1 MDLDD
6 DEINGLDEDEY
17 DVEEVDEKEG
27 SQDEELDDD
36 RFQERLDNEYA
47 DDQIGDAEGEVEVD
61 ENGIITAEALDDAV
75 NEFIESQKIRDRK
88 LYKEF
93 SNNPPELVPIIKKL
107 EVPTQEEI
115 DDPLLKEREAAE
127 ILCKLYIDSDNC
139 FRKIE
144 SLDRTLS

>member
-1 MDLDD
+1 MM
-6 DEINGLDEDEY
+6 ELDEDEVNGLSDDEEEY

-75 NEFIESQKIRDRK
+75 NEFIES
-88 LYKEF
+88 
-93 SNNPPELVPIIKKL
+93 
-107 EVPTQEEI
+107 
-115 DDPLLKEREAAE
+115 
-127 ILCKLYIDSDNC
+127 
-139 FRKIE
+139 
-144 SLDRTLS
+144 

>member
-6 DEINGLDEDEY
+6 DEVNGLDEEEY
-17 DVEEVDEKEG
+17 DVEEVEEG

-75 NEFIESQKIRDRK
+75 NEFIES
-88 LYKEF
+88 
-93 SNNPPELVPIIKKL
+93 
-107 EVPTQEEI
+107 
-115 DDPLLKEREAAE
+115 
-127 ILCKLYIDSDNC
+127 
-139 FRKIE
+139 
-144 SLDRTLS
+144 

>member
-1 MDLDD
+1 MMDLDD
-6 DEINGLDEDEY
+6 DEVNGLDEEEY
-17 DVEEVDEKEG
+17 DFEEVDDKEG

-93 SNNPPELVPIIKKL
+93 SNNPPELVPIIKKV

-115 DDPLLKEREAAE
+115 DDPLFKEREAAE
-127 ILCKLYIDSDNC
+127 LLCKL
-139 FRKIE
+139 
-144 SLDRTLS
+144 LLL